1 MAGTGGTA
9 KKILVPVSL
18 LLLICTVPVILTGE
32 PQNSSLLYNQA
43 AEMAQSGNRKG
54 AIPLF
59 RKVIQ
64 LSPYYTKGHYG
75 LGKALLYEGST
86 ITEGIRHLKKAVSL
100 DRRNSAAF
108 FYLGMGYMLSKNYM
122 MSIDSFQKAYQLD
135 PNMTA
140 ALYNIGAVF
149 DIMENKKQATSYFRK
164 YLEKQRR
171 EDSDILF

>member
-1 MAGTGGTA
+1 LAGTCSTGTGLLFLTTSII
-9 KKILVPVSL
+9 ILCAVPA
-18 LLLICTVPVILTGE
+18 ILTGE
-32 PQNSSLLYNQA
+32 QQNSSQLYRQA

-59 RKVIQ
+59 KKVIQ

-75 LGKALLYEGST
+75 LGKALLYDKST
-86 ITEGIRHLKKAVSL
+86 IPEGIRHLKKAVSL

-108 FYLGMGYMLSKNYM
+108 FYLGMGYMLSNNYM
-122 MSIDSFQKAYQLD
+122 KSIESFQKAYQLD
-135 PNMTA
+135 PNITE

-149 DIMENKKQATSYFRK
+149 DIMENKKQSARYFRQ